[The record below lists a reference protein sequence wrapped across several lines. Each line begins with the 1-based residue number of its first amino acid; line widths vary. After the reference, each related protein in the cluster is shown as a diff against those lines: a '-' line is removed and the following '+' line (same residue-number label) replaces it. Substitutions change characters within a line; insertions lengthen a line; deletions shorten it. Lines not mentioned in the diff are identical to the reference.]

1 MSLHTQQVVG
11 VLVLRSS
18 NWNMFVGW
26 SVMDCHGM
34 MDGMAQCMQ
43 TAPWGLVCPH
53 GKVSLEMLK
62 DGVTHQKLRVAAK
75 RCACVFMSK
84 MFFHNFSHHFTA
96 KFVSD
101 GPLMSS
107 TVNMIKQRGC
117 LRQGRL
123 VAYLQGRTCF
133 NPAFSYWQEGTSA
146 GNQRSLVSP
155 FAEGVKHRDWPML
168 LTSRFSMLSS
178 YPSN

>member
-1 MSLHTQQVVG
+1 MSWIVMAWWMAWHNACRPLPGAWCAHTE
-11 VLVLRSS
+11 R
-18 NWNMFVGW
+18 
-26 SVMDCHGM
+26 
-34 MDGMAQCMQ
+34 
-43 TAPWGLVCPH
+43 CP
-53 GKVSLEMLK
+53 LK
-62 DGVTHQKLRVAAK
+62 CWRMRATHQKLRVAAK
-75 RCACVFMSK
+75 SCACVFMSK
-84 MFFHNFSHHFTA
+84 MLFHNCSHHFTT

-101 GPLMSS
+101 GPLVSS

-117 LRQGRL
+117 LRQGRF